1 MNLFKFNYKEGYNTS
16 QDINQLGFIAQE
28 IETQYPKSI
37 NTLDNIKR
45 LNVSQINYNLFGAM
59 KYLINEIEDLKIL
72 SNANTSNISLEPDV

>member
-59 KYLINEIEDLKIL
+59 KYLINEIEDLKTFT
-72 SNANTSNISLEPDV
+72 NTNTSNISLEPDV